1 MNGLYLVVD
10 MRQDL
15 MDGDITYR
23 LLWDIADG
31 DEPAQ
36 IVDGVYVTQGAA
48 STLLQDYVAAWERAW
63 IATAE
68 AMGHEAIAAGGGSPE
83 AHEHIRRNS
92 AAALDRSD
100 IGVSAVDAAMETVWN
115 HCPFV
120 TLEEVLNDATQ

>member
-10 MRQDL
+10 MHHEL
-15 MDGDITYR
+15 MQGDITYR

-36 IVDGVYVTQGAA
+36 TIDGVHVTQDNA
-48 STLLQDYVAAWERAW
+48 SMLLQDYVNAWVRAW
-63 IATAE
+63 LATAE
-68 AMGHEAIAAGGGSPE
+68 AMGYDAIAAGGSSPA
-83 AHEHIRRNS
+83 AHAHIRRNTPE
-92 AAALDRSD
+92 ALDRSD